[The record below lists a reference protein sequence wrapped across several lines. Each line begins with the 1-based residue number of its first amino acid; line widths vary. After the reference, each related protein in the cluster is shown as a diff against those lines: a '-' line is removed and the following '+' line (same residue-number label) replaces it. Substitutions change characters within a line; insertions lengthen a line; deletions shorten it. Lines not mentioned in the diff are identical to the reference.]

1 MADLSSTTAAA
12 VGAVTGAGVATALP
26 GVDIGAIVGGFGGAL
41 FFVVFARDPSFWA
54 SLGYLLSSWVFGY
67 FAAGELVAQGAK
79 LTTGFSAL
87 IAAALFV
94 ILATGVLD
102 WVKGGKRPFWFRYLP
117 WIGGKSDG

>member
-1 MADLSSTTAAA
+1 MAEPSSTAAIA
-12 VGAVTGAGVATALP
+12 VSAVTGVGLATIP
-26 GVDIGAIVGGFGGAL
+26 GVDVGAIVGGFAGAL

-102 WVKGGKRPFWFRYLP
+102 WMKGGKKPFWFRYIP
-117 WIGGKSDG
+117 WFGGKSDG